1 MLSPK
6 SHSPLVALF
15 LLLVTLFAS
24 PVAAQVQVQLPP
36 DACTSQLTPGR
47 PSDTLLPGGETT
59 LITTSGA
66 LAGKK
71 VVLLINGNCYVGSYY
86 TALAEHLAQNGFIVG
101 VFVRAGNAASV
112 PAVFDEIDA
121 VLAEVGIALND
132 PDLKIA
138 LVGHSVGGKLAI
150 EAAKAN
156 TDQNLDYPI
165 SAVATLAPKA
175 SLGSELDGWNVS
187 AYLSLYGSQDDD
199 VSAYTASVDEAFYAY
214 DVNGTES
221 STTCNVPPCQATT
234 PPFQKTMVFAYGA
247 DHAGLVGVDA
257 LTSSCGDYTPQDL
270 EYLSAAD
277 TLCITKAYVTGF
289 LRWHL
294 WGDSVYKGMLRGEWK
309 PLSIAAIDTAEADGF
324 GNPAGSPLRLFFQ
337 NSPVQ
342 HKTIK
347 NFNTGLGTYTIS
359 PNAVIQH
366 ATAGSFSGTPF
377 WVRHN
382 TASAMI
388 GWEGGAGSKWVRFE
402 VPADAR
408 NGSNYTHFSLR
419 LGQLQGA
426 PVPYNN
432 PVNTDQNIWVGL
444 QDGGGSIS
452 WHQVNGIPAPD
463 RYTDA
468 GVIRAQTHMSTRRIS
483 LASIA
488 GINEADVRGIYLYF
502 NANTAGTL
510 MVDSLEWHRD

>member
-1 MLSPK
+1 MFSPK
-6 SHSPLVALF
+6 SHSPLLPF
-15 LLLVTLFAS
+15 LLLLTTLFAG
-24 PVAAQVQVQLPP
+24 PAAAQFQLVP
-36 DACTSQLTPGR
+36 DACTSQLTPG
-47 PSDTLLPGGETT
+47 TVTTTALAGGGTT
-59 LITTSGA
+59 VFTTPGA

-71 VVLLINGNCYVGSYY
+71 VVLLVNGNCFGASNY
-86 TALAEHLAQNGFIVG
+86 TALANHLALNGFIVG
-101 VFVRAGNAASV
+101 RFVRANNAENL
-112 PAVFDEIDA
+112 PDVFDALDA
-121 VLAEVGIALND
+121 VLAHVGIAVND

-138 LVGHSVGGKLAI
+138 LVGHSVGGKLVI
-150 EAAKAN
+150 DAAQAN

-175 SLGSELDGWNVS
+175 SLVSELDGWDVA
-187 AYLSLYGSQDDD
+187 AYLSLYGSQDED
-199 VSAYTASVDEAFYAY
+199 VSAYTATVDEAFYAY

-221 STTCNVPPCQATT
+221 STTCNVPPCYATA
-234 PPFQKTMVFAYGA
+234 PGFQKTMVFAYGA
-247 DHAGLVGVDA
+247 DHAGLVGVGTVPGNCGT
-257 LTSSCGDYTPQDL
+257 LTEQNLD
-270 EYLSAAD
+270 YLSAAD

-294 WGDSVYKGMLRGEWK
+294 WGDSVYKGMLRGEWR
-309 PLSIAAIDTAEADGF
+309 PLSILAIDTAEADGF
-324 GNPAGSPLRLFFQ
+324 GNPAASPLRLFFQ

-359 PNAVIQH
+359 TKAVLQH
-366 ATAGSFSGTPF
+366 ATAGSFSGAPYR
-377 WVRHN
+377 VRHN

-388 GWEGGAGSKWVRFE
+388 AWEGGAGSKWVRFE

-419 LGQLQGA
+419 LGQLEGA
-426 PVPYNN
+426 PFPYNN
-432 PVNTDQNIWVGL
+432 PVNTDQDIWVGL

-463 RYTDA
+463 RYTAA
-468 GVIRAQTHMSTRRIS
+468 GPIRAQTHMSTRRIS

-488 GINEADVRGIYLYF
+488 GINEADVQGVYIYF
-502 NANTAGTL
+502 NAYTQGSL
-510 MVDSLEWHRD
+510 VVDSLEWHRD

>member
-1 MLSPK
+1 MFFPRSLSP
-6 SHSPLVALF
+6 LLALF
-15 LLLVTLFAS
+15 LLLATLFAG
-24 PVAAQVQVQLPP
+24 PAAAQVQLVP
-36 DACTSQLTPGR
+36 DACISQLTPG
-47 PSDTLLPGGETT
+47 TVTTTVLAGAETT
-59 LITTSGA
+59 VFTTPGA

-71 VVLLINGNCYVGSYY
+71 VVLLVSGNCQGSHSY
-86 TALAEHLAQNGFIVG
+86 TALANHLALNGFIVG
-101 VFVRAGNAASV
+101 RFVRAGNVASV
-112 PAVFDEIDA
+112 PAVFDAVDA
-121 VLAEVGIALND
+121 VLAHVGIALND

-138 LVGHSVGGKLAI
+138 LVGHSVGGRLVI
-150 EAAKAN
+150 EAAQAN

-165 SAVATLAPKA
+165 SAVATLAPVA
-175 SLGSELDGWNVS
+175 SLVSELDGWDVK

-199 VSAYTASVDEAFYAY
+199 VSAYTVTVDEAFYAY

-221 STTCNVPPCQATT
+221 STTCNVPPCFATE
-234 PPFQKTMVFAYGA
+234 PGFQKTMVFVYGA
-247 DHAGLVGVDA
+247 DHAGLVGVNMLPGA
-257 LTSSCGDYTPQDL
+257 CGTLTPQNLD
-270 EYLSAAD
+270 YLSAAD

-309 PLSIAAIDTAEADGF
+309 PLSILGIDTAEADGF

-359 PNAVIQH
+359 ANAVIQH
-366 ATAGSFSGTPF
+366 ATVGASSGAPYR
-377 WVRHN
+377 VRHN

-402 VPADAR
+402 VPTDAR

-419 LGQLQGA
+419 LGQLEGA

-432 PVNTDQNIWVGL
+432 PVNTDQDIWVGL
-444 QDGGGSIS
+444 QDGNGAIS
-452 WHQVNGIPAPD
+452 WHQVNDIPAPD
-463 RYTDA
+463 RYTDS
-468 GVIRAQTHMSTRRIS
+468 GTIRAQTHMSTRRIS

-488 GINEADVRGIYLYF
+488 GINEADVRGVYIYF
-502 NANTAGTL
+502 NANTAGTVV
-510 MVDSLEWHRD
+510 VDSLEWHRD